1 MIETTSIDII
11 PSNFVFTFM
20 CRFPF
25 LHEVMAEIKYIQAC
39 DSNSFTLMPIISTR
53 VIKFYS
59 DVFT

>member
-25 LHEVMAEIKYIQAC
+25 PHNVMAEIKYVQARL
-39 DSNSFTLMPIISTR
+39 NPIRLRSCP
-53 VIKFYS
+53 
-59 DVFT
+59 